1 MFHSMTILEQL
12 TPLPKSRTIE
22 GRLKLAVNILR
33 GGWCSKEVG
42 GSYGFGVW
50 KSIRRG

>member
-22 GRLKLAVNILR
+22 GRLKLAVNIT
-33 GGWCSKEVG
+33 SKIQNE
-42 GSYGFGVW
+42 SNQ
-50 KSIRRG
+50 